1 MLSEQAVSDA
11 ADALFLPPRVLKA
24 RKRDPNH
31 WAKPENGWRPQLQP
45 PEVVQPLALPAGVA
59 KDLFVE
65 AATEKRLAQKRSTGE
80 IADDV
85 FADLLAP
92 LDAGEQGQGSQ
103 GLTLQV
109 SDADDGMEYELLSP
123 EESEAKTA
131 IWDEVNR
138 EIRPVL
144 ERVAGRKKAQ
154 KQEELIQQQKED
166 ERLEMEQQLEKV
178 KMARRELARAKQR
191 SDEERSKEAKGDLD
205 DLFEA
210 AEEQVAAS
218 LEMDFWKAHAAS
230 HSSAYVSSNAL
241 GSNASQGAFAEA
253 GPAEGQSEATP
264 FEKRIAELFGS
275 EDPRRKIR
283 TKEIR
288 RSRTLNH
295 QLRANLDS
303 VQAE

>member
-1 MLSEQAVSDA
+1 MLPSEQAVDA
-11 ADALFLPPRVLKA
+11 ADAWLFLPPRVLKA

-31 WAKPENGWRPQLQP
+31 WAQPKNGWRPQLQP
-45 PEVVQPLALPAGVA
+45 PEVVQPLALPAGAA

-65 AATEKRLAQKRSTGE
+65 AAKEKRLAGKRKPGE

-85 FADLLAP
+85 FADILAP
-92 LDAGEQGQGSQ
+92 LDADGEQWQGSQ

-131 IWDEVNR
+131 IWDEVNQ
-138 EIRPVL
+138 EIRPML
-144 ERVAGRKKAQ
+144 ETLARRKKAQ

-166 ERLEMEQQLEKV
+166 ERLEMEIQLEQV
-178 KMARRELARAKQR
+178 KMARREQARAKQR

-210 AEEQVAAS
+210 AEEQVAES
-218 LEMDFWKAHAAS
+218 LEMDFWKAHSAS
-230 HSSAYVSSNAL
+230 RSSAYLSSDRP
-241 GSNASQGAFAEA
+241 GSTTSQGAFAEA
-253 GPAEGQSEATP
+253 EGRGSEA
-264 FEKRIAELFGS
+264 FEKRIAELFGP

-288 RSRTLNH
+288 RSRTLNR